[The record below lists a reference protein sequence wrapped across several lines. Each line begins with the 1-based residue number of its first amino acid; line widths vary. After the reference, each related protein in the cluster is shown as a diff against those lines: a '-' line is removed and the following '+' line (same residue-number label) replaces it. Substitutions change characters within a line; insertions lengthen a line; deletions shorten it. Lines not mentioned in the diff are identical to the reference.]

1 MMPRLNTEDFCRIL
15 KLYKYDIDTCKE
27 LFRKVKEAGIDYFF
41 NYGSRGIYDNL
52 RVVGAGFTGVLMLAS
67 STKGI
72 VLVKILRKDSRRNS
86 MLYEC
91 SILKKASSLGVS
103 PRVYSCD
110 EKYIVMEYIDGFSLA
125 EYIKSFD
132 KLKPIYDLRITLR
145 SIIYKT
151 FLLDRHRIDHGELS
165 RPYKHVLVSP
175 KGVFII
181 DFDSASM
188 SRTPRNLTSI
198 LGGLFF
204 RQNKISKTIISV
216 LQITSNCL
224 KEVSAVIRAYKK
236 HVDFNIVEEIMKKL
250 KIA

>member
-1 MMPRLNTEDFCRIL
+1 MISRLDTEDFCRIL

-27 LFRKVKEAGIDYFF
+27 LLGKVRETGIDYFF
-41 NYGSRGIYDNL
+41 NYGPRNIYGDL
-52 RVVGAGFTGVLMLAS
+52 RVVGAGFTGVLLLAS

-91 SILKKASSLGVS
+91 SILKIASRLGVS
-103 PRVYSCD
+103 PRVHSCD
-110 EKYIVMEYIDGFSLA
+110 NKYIIMEYIDGSSLA
-125 EYIKSFD
+125 EYIENID
-132 KLKPIYDLRITLR
+132 KLKFIYDLRITLR

-151 FLLDRHRIDHGELS
+151 FLLDKHRIDHGELS

-181 DFDSASM
+181 DFDSAST

-204 RQNKISKTIISV
+204 RQNKFSKTIINV
-216 LQITSNCL
+216 LQITNNCL
-224 KEVSAVIRAYKK
+224 KEVSAMIKDYKK
-236 HVDFNIVEEIMKKL
+236 HVDFNIVTDIMEKL